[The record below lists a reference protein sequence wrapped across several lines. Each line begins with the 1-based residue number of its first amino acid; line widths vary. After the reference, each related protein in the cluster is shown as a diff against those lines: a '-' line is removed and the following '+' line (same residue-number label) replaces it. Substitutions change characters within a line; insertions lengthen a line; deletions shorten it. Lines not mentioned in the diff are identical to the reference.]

1 MKLHLLDMNDA
12 AKTYSLDE
20 NVVGVAVNDDA
31 ELVFT
36 IEKSSIDNGYIIT
49 NTVNGNDWKCDTI
62 DECIASFEKKYKVTV
77 TQQHNKSDV
86 KHTNER
92 VIYTTEEGDTYTE
105 QDFLNIA
112 KGNKRLAKILIDL
125 CDWQSPC
132 TELDALIMNGEVIE
146 TKTGYRIKDDTTSMR
161 MLSRL

>member
-1 MKLHLLDMNDA
+1 MTITLLPFSEVSA
-12 AKTYSLDE
+12 TYNLNGE
-20 NVVGVAVNDDA
+20 VIKVGVNEYA

-49 NTVNGNDWKCDTI
+49 NTVNGNDWKCDTV
-62 DECIASFEKKYKVTV
+62 DECITSFEKKYKVRV
-77 TQQHNKSDV
+77 QRQDDV

-125 CDWQSPC
+125 CDWQSPH

-146 TKTGYRIKDDTTSMR
+146 TETGYQIKEGI
-161 MLSRL
+161 